1 MKLTTDLKNKLA
13 YASSVHPCMYFREG
27 NVIRTRA
34 NGGVCLVKM
43 TIDQEI
49 PTDFFLIDL
58 KNFMNTTSLLSD
70 ADIKF
75 IGTGTDPDNLGHMEI
90 TNNQAKIRY
99 GFTPT
104 TLVESNASRH
114 DKLQDFI
121 PPNIEWSAKIKID
134 STEIDNIQKV
144 SKVMGLDTVC
154 FTESGIKMY
163 DSKIESS
170 SSQVPF
176 EIKYNNS
183 FTHGANTPDSFDVRF
198 LADYMNLY
206 TGSYE
211 MELVKMGNNA
221 FLARFDNLDDTG
233 VTIWL
238 SATPSSKG

>member
-1 MKLTTDLKNKLA
+1 MKLTADLKNKLT

-34 NGGVCLVKM
+34 NGGVQLVKM

-58 KNFMNTTSLLSD
+58 KNFMNTTSLLQD
-70 ADIKF
+70 ADITFK
-75 IGTGTDPDNLGHMEI
+75 GTGTDPDNLGYMEI
-90 TNNQAKIRY
+90 TNQSAKIRY

-104 TLVESNASRH
+104 TLVESNASKH
-114 DKLQDFI
+114 DKLQDFV
-121 PPNIEWSAKIKID
+121 PANVEWSIKIRID
-134 STEIDNIQKV
+134 STEIENIIKV
-144 SKVMGLDTVC
+144 SKVMGLDIVC

-170 SSQVPF
+170 AEQVPF
-176 EIKYNNS
+176 EIKYNNKFDES
-183 FTHGANTPDSFDVRF
+183 GTAPTNFDVRF

-211 MELVKMGNNA
+211 MELIKMGNSA
-221 FLARFDNLDDTG
+221 YLARFDNMDDTG

-238 SATPSSKG
+238 SATPNSKG